1 MKPKIEEIIVNLDES
16 KILLEST
23 SNKKRQ
29 NLIRKY
35 LGGFCTRCMDIPTKK
50 ISYDVGDAKLIEFYC
65 DLCYQKHKNELDKIL
80 QNINFA

>member
-1 MKPKIEEIIVNLDES
+1 MKPEIEEIKANLDEL
-16 KILLEST
+16 KILLQFT

-50 ISYDVGDAKLIEFYC
+50 
-65 DLCYQKHKNELDKIL
+65 N
-80 QNINFA
+80 